1 MLEKVFL
8 ANFSAEV
15 IWVILIKMKHQLDQL
30 ASVVITTIEDCQLR
44 HAAELQSMDSKDDYE
59 KLALSI
65 Y

>member
-8 ANFSAEV
+8 ANFSAE
-15 IWVILIKMKHQLDQL
+15 VILIKMKHQLDQL
-30 ASVVITTIEDCQLR
+30 ASVVFTTIEDCQLR

>member
-8 ANFSAEV
+8 ANFSAE
-15 IWVILIKMKHQLDQL
+15 VILIKMKHQLDQL

-44 HAAELQSMDSKDDYE
+44 HAAELQSMDYKDDYE